1 MNFSKL
7 LFDSYEIF
15 KETQLTKRRF
25 KHTKVKQLIDELAK
39 NNSQLFDIQE
49 VEKSYQGREIYLLKI
64 GTGKTKL
71 LFWSQMHGDESTA
84 TEALFDIFNFFA
96 SPLPYSSP
104 NSWSHSL
111 SEFRNIILQ
120 NCTLYFVP
128 MLNPDGA
135 EIWQR
140 RTAQEIDMNRDAI
153 ALQTPEARLL
163 KHLQQTLKP
172 DFGFNL
178 HNQNIYYT
186 AGNTPNCATISFLA
200 PPIDYE
206 RTINEVRK
214 KAMQV
219 IGLLAEDL
227 QQFIPNNVA
236 KFSDEFEP
244 RAFGDNIQR
253 WGTSTILV
261 ESGGFSNDF
270 GNDVEKQFIRKLN
283 FVLLLNASYLIANQV
298 YTDVDL
304 RKYDVI
310 PQNEKLLKDLIL
322 RNVQLQ
328 NGQLQNGQ
336 LQNYSVDIAFLNT
349 EITDTFTDKITN
361 RENYQNFSYQSC
373 IDDIGD
379 LSIFY
384 GYKELNCKGLA
395 VEIVSK
401 ADNKVIDTIKIGDN
415 PTLVFRNQAQE
426 IVFRIVNGFVE
437 KEN

>member
-1 MNFSKL
+1 MHQSKLNFYFMNFSKL
-7 LFDSYEIF
+7 LFDNYETF

-25 KHTKVKQLIDELAK
+25 KHTKVKQLIGDLAK
-39 NNSQLFDIQE
+39 NYSQLFDIQE

-96 SPLPYSSP
+96 YPFSDSLS
-104 NSWSHSL
+104 NSL

-153 ALQTPEARLL
+153 ALQTPESRLL
-163 KHLQQTLKP
+163 KHLQQSLKP

-178 HNQNIYYT
+178 HNQMIYYA
-186 AGNTPNCATISFLA
+186 AGHTPNCATVSFLA

-206 RTINEVRK
+206 KSISEVRK

-227 QQFIPNNVA
+227 QQFIPKGVA

-261 ESGGFSNDF
+261 DSGGFPD
-270 GNDVEKQFIRKLN
+270 DIEKQFIRKIN
-283 FVLLLNASYLIANQV
+283 FVLLLNAAYLIANQV

-304 RKYDVI
+304 TKYDVI
-310 PQNEKLLKDLIL
+310 PQNEKILKDLIL

-328 NGQLQNGQ
+328 NIQLQNGK

-349 EITDTFTDKITN
+349 EITDTFTNT
-361 RENYQNFSYQSC
+361 ENYQTFSYQSC

-395 VEIVSK
+395 VEIISEI
-401 ADNKVIDTIKIGDN
+401 DNKVIDKIKIGDN
-415 PTLVFRNQAQE
+415 PTLVFRNQEQE
-426 IVFRIVNGFVE
+426 IVFRVVNGFVE
-437 KEN
+437 KGN

>member
-7 LFDSYEIF
+7 LFDNYEIF
-15 KETQLTKRRF
+15 KETQIIKRRF
-25 KHTKVKQLIDELAK
+25 KHTKVKQLIGELSKKLSK
-39 NNSQLFDIQE
+39 NHSQLFDIQE
-49 VEKSYQGREIYLLKI
+49 ITKSYEGREIYLLKI
-64 GTGKTKL
+64 GTGKIKL

-96 SPLPYSSP
+96 YPFSDFSSY
-104 NSWSHSL
+104 SL

-200 PPIDYE
+200 PPINYE
-206 RTINEVRK
+206 RTIDEVRK

-227 QQFIPNNVA
+227 QQFIPNSVA

-261 ESGGFSNDF
+261 ESGGFFNDF
-270 GNDVEKQFIRKLN
+270 GNDIEKQFIRKLN
-283 FVLLLNASYLIANQV
+283 FVLLLNAAYLIANQA

-304 RKYDVI
+304 RKYDII
-310 PQNEKLLKDLIL
+310 PQNEKLLKGLIL
-322 RNVQLQ
+322 RNVQLK
-328 NGQLQNGQ
+328 
-336 LQNYSVDIAFLNT
+336 NYSVDIAFLNT
-349 EITDTFTDKITN
+349 EITDNITN

-395 VEIVSK
+395 VEIVSEI
-401 ADNKVIDTIKIGDN
+401 ANETTNKVIDKIKIGDN
-415 PTLVFRNQAQE
+415 PTLVFRNQEQE
-426 IVFRIVNGFVE
+426 IMFRIVNGFVE
-437 KEN
+437 K

>member
-7 LFDSYEIF
+7 LFDNYETF

-25 KHTKVKQLIDELAK
+25 KHTKVKQLISELAK
-39 NNSQLFDIQE
+39 NHSQLFDIQE

-64 GTGKTKL
+64 GTGKIKL

-84 TEALFDIFNFFA
+84 TEALFDIFNFFV
-96 SPLPYSSP
+96 SPTTSLLS
-104 NSWSHSL
+104 NSL
-111 SEFRNIILQ
+111 SEFRNAILQ

-153 ALQTPEARLL
+153 ALQTPESRLL
-163 KHLQQTLKP
+163 KHLQQSLKP

-186 AGNTPNCATISFLA
+186 AGNTPNAATISFLA
-200 PPIDYE
+200 PPINYE
-206 RTINEVRK
+206 RTIDDVRK

-227 QQFIPNNVA
+227 QQFIPHSVA

-261 ESGGFSNDF
+261 ESGGFFSNYTD
-270 GNDVEKQFIRKLN
+270 DIEKQFIRKLN
-283 FVLLLNASYLIANQV
+283 FVLLLNAAYLIANQA
-298 YTDVDL
+298 YTKVDL
-304 RKYDVI
+304 RKYEII

-322 RNVQLQ
+322 RNVQLKD
-328 NGQLQNGQ
+328 
-336 LQNYSVDIAFLNT
+336 YSVDIAFLNT
-349 EITDTFTDKITN
+349 EITDMFPDNITN
-361 RENYQNFSYQSC
+361 TDNYHNFSYQSC

-395 VEIVSK
+395 VEIVNEIANK
-401 ADNKVIDTIKIGDN
+401 TTNKVIDKIKIGDN

-426 IVFRIVNGFVE
+426 IVFRVVNGFVE
-437 KEN
+437 S

>member
-7 LFDSYEIF
+7 LFDNYETF

-25 KHTKVKQLIDELAK
+25 KHIKVKQLIGELSKKLAK
-39 NNSQLFDIQE
+39 NYSQLFDIQE

-96 SPLPYSSP
+96 SPSSY
-104 NSWSHSL
+104 SL

-163 KHLQQTLKP
+163 KHLQQSLKP

-200 PPIDYE
+200 PPINYE
-206 RTINEVRK
+206 RTIDEVRK

-227 QQFIPNNVA
+227 QQFIPKGVA

-261 ESGGFSNDF
+261 ESGGFFNKYGHDI
-270 GNDVEKQFIRKLN
+270 EKQFIRKLN
-283 FVLLLNASYLIANQV
+283 FVLLLNAAYLIANQA

-304 RKYDVI
+304 KKYEII

-322 RNVQLQ
+322 RNVQFK
-328 NGQLQNGQ
+328 NGQLQNT
-336 LQNYSVDIAFLNT
+336 QNYSVDIAFLNT
-349 EITDTFTDKITN
+349 EITDIFTDKITN

-395 VEIVSK
+395 VEIISEI
-401 ADNKVIDTIKIGDN
+401 ANEATNKIIDTIKIGDN
-415 PTLVFRNQAQE
+415 PTLVFRNQEQE